1 MLILRSPASGAMSDT
16 MVQTTPAEPEPREL
30 PGENPWG
37 KQPEQE
43 RLEGTAGLRRRKKRR
58 VKGFHIDSDS
68 DAYPAESSSCSD
80 EESDSLP
87 TPQDEYFPPLP
98 IYEGCEEGEVVISPS
113 VLPRYADQMS
123 VVSVEASLSFA
134 EACIDRFAP
143 YHELREAEEENDCD
157 KAEKVLGRLL
167 TEWYVVGASVS
178 CSCSRYVMIK
188 RTEIC
193 FSYWA
198 LPA

>member
-1 MLILRSPASGAMSDT
+1 MSDT
-16 MVQTTPAEPEPREL
+16 LVTTTPAGGRSLDESLWDRP
-30 PGENPWG
+30 
-37 KQPEQE
+37 QSTE
-43 RLEGTAGLRRRKKRR
+43 RLPDTKGLRRRTKRR
-58 VKGFHIDSDS
+58 LKGFHIDSDS

-80 EESDSLP
+80 EESDSPP

-98 IYEGCEEGEVVISPS
+98 IYEGCEEEEVVISPS

-167 TEWYVVGASVS
+167 TEWYVVGASVRS
-178 CSCSRYVMIK
+178 DLTIS
-188 RTEIC
+188 
-193 FSYWA
+193 A
-198 LPA
+198 LSTVC